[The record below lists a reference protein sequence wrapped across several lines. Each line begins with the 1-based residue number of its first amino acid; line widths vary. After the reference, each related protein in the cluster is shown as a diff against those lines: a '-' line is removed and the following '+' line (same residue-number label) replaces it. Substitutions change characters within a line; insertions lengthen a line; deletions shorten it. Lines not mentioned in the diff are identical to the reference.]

1 MYIFKYFENSYVL
14 YSYKYIY
21 IYIYIYIYNI
31 YYIQIFYIYIYISYI
46 RFTCIYSSIL
56 CLYTCEDASL
66 LYMRKNERN
75 ILAIRLIKF
84 FIIQAHASF
93 FYLYA
98 SACKIIL

>member
-1 MYIFKYFENSYVL
+1 MCCIHIN
-14 YSYKYIY
+14 IY
-21 IYIYIYIYNI
+21 IYIYIQYILYTNI
-31 YYIQIFYIYIYISYI
+31 LYIYIYISYI
-46 RFTCIYSSIL
+46 RFTCVYSSIL